1 MTIPAGRLEKRT
13 AKTITSRTKLLEEL
27 ETVRKKGY
35 ALIIDELEEGLV
47 AVAAPIREHDGRVV
61 GAISVSGPSTRLT
74 QKDLIKIGDMII
86 DEIATL
92 QANHDGKIGA
102 A

>member
-1 MTIPAGRLEKRT
+1 
-13 AKTITSRTKLLEEL
+13 
-27 ETVRKKGY
+27 
-35 ALIIDELEEGLV
+35 
-47 AVAAPIREHDGRVV
+47 
-61 GAISVSGPSTRLT
+61 LT

>member
-1 MTIPAGRLEKRT
+1 MD
-13 AKTITSRTKLLEEL
+13 S
-27 ETVRKKGY
+27 
-35 ALIIDELEEGLV
+35 DELERGLV
-47 AVAAPIREHDGRVV
+47 TVKAPSREHEGRVV

-74 QKDLIKIGDMII
+74 QKDLIKIGEMVI
-86 DEIATL
+86 DEISTI